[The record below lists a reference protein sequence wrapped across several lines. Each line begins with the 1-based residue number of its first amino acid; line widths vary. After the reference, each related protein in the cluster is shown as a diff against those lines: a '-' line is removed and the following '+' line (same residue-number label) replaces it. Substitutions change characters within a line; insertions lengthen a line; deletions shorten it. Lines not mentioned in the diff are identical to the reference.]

1 MDDKELYTIA
11 ILRYKEEQPD
21 LKLENMF
28 SIDWNLSKNYKL
40 KNIII
45 ARAIQEHKK
54 VEETEIYKKYFS
66 KVKNIGETDG

>member
-1 MDDKELYTIA
+1 
-11 ILRYKEEQPD
+11 
-21 LKLENMF
+21 MF